1 LGIAVRYFRFTERQ
15 PIRIEEEEMAENF
28 EITDEMRSVIGVESA
43 PWTHEVTTT
52 SVRGFARG
60 VGYTDLVYFDE
71 PTAKAAGYRSLPC
84 PPTYLGTPIFIPGE
98 SSDTFSGPKDS
109 GPSLDH
115 GLPNLLDGGTETD
128 YHADICAGDTLTV
141 TSSVVDLAT
150 REGKSTGTMLIS
162 TQETRVVNQ
171 DGVLVAVQRG
181 QAIFY

>member
-1 LGIAVRYFRFTERQ
+1 
-15 PIRIEEEEMAENF
+15 MAENI
-28 EITDEMRSVIGVESA
+28 EITEEMRAVIGIVSA

-52 SVRGFARG
+52 SVRAFARG

-71 PTAKAAGYRSLPC
+71 AAAKAAGYRSLPA

-109 GPSLDH
+109 GPSIDH
-115 GLPNLLDGGTETD
+115 GLPNLLDGGTETE
-128 YHADICAGDTLTV
+128 YYGDICAGDTLTV
-141 TSSVVDLAT
+141 TSQIADLST
-150 REGKSTGTMLIS
+150 RQGRSTGMMLIT

-171 DGVLVAVQRG
+171 DGELVAKQLG

>member
-1 LGIAVRYFRFTERQ
+1 
-15 PIRIEEEEMAENF
+15 MAENI
-28 EITDEMRSVIGVESA
+28 EITEEMRAVIGIESA

-52 SVRGFARG
+52 SVRAFARG

-71 PTAKAAGYRSLPC
+71 AAAKAAGYRSLPA

-109 GPSLDH
+109 GPSIDH
-115 GLPNLLDGGTETD
+115 GLPNLLDGGTETE
-128 YHADICAGDTLTV
+128 YYGDICAGDTLTV
-141 TSSVVDLAT
+141 TSQIADLAT
-150 REGKSTGTMLIS
+150 RQGRSTGMMLIT

-171 DGVLVAVQRG
+171 DGELVAKQLG

>member
-1 LGIAVRYFRFTERQ
+1 MAES
-15 PIRIEEEEMAENF
+15 IEITEEMRA
-28 EITDEMRSVIGVESA
+28 VIGIESE

-52 SVRGFARG
+52 SVRAFARG

-71 PTAKAAGYRSLPC
+71 AAAKAAGYRSLPA

-109 GPSLDH
+109 GPSIDH
-115 GLPNLLDGGTETD
+115 GLPNLLDGGTETE
-128 YHADICAGDTLTV
+128 YYGDICAGDTLTV
-141 TSSVVDLAT
+141 TSQIADLST
-150 REGKSTGTMLIS
+150 RQGRSTGMMLIT

-171 DGVLVAVQRG
+171 DGELVAKQLG

>member
-1 LGIAVRYFRFTERQ
+1 
-15 PIRIEEEEMAENF
+15 MAENI
-28 EITDEMRSVIGVESA
+28 EITEEMRAVIGIVSA

-52 SVRGFARG
+52 SVRAFARG

-71 PTAKAAGYRSLPC
+71 ATAKAAGYRSLPA

-109 GPSLDH
+109 GPSIDH
-115 GLPNLLDGGTETD
+115 GLPNLLDGGTETE
-128 YHADICAGDTLTV
+128 YYGDICAGDTLTV
-141 TSSVVDLAT
+141 TSQIADLST
-150 REGKSTGTMLIS
+150 RQGRSTGMMLIT

-171 DGVLVAVQRG
+171 DGELVAKQLG

>member
-1 LGIAVRYFRFTERQ
+1 MAES
-15 PIRIEEEEMAENF
+15 IEITEEMRA
-28 EITDEMRSVIGVESA
+28 VIGIESA

-52 SVRGFARG
+52 SVRAFARG

-71 PTAKAAGYRSLPC
+71 AAAKAAGYRSLPA

-109 GPSLDH
+109 GPSIDH
-115 GLPNLLDGGTETD
+115 GLPNLLDGGTETE
-128 YHADICAGDTLTV
+128 YYGDICAGDTLTV
-141 TSSVVDLAT
+141 TSQIADLST
-150 REGKSTGTMLIS
+150 RQGRSTGMMLIT

-171 DGVLVAVQRG
+171 DGELVAKQLG